1 MKHLFYLLLFLLL
14 NSSQSFAQNL
24 TVGTAGMPLRELK
37 IRKEEGSIYFN
48 DQFVKSDVVTTGGK
62 HLSLEAIRYNILKQ
76 QVEYLSK
83 DVVYEVQ
90 DSLQSFQV
98 TDSSGNSHVLEKQLL
113 NGKPY
118 FFEVLASG
126 KVGLLKR
133 YTAKKSETED
143 WYTKKKVQSVLR
155 RPEYYVLNA
164 GKVEHFSP
172 SKKNVQT
179 LFTDKPDQVKSY
191 LNHNTP
197 DFKSDESLKELFDFY
212 NSLN

>member
-1 MKHLFYLLLFLLL
+1 MQRIFLIFSILIAFT
-14 NSSQSFAQNL
+14 NFATAQNL
-24 TVGTAGMPLRELK
+24 TVGTSGMPLRELK
-37 IRKEEGSIYFN
+37 SRVEQGSSYFH

-62 HLSLEAIRYNILKQ
+62 HLSLEAIRYNILNQ

-98 TDSSGNSHVLEKQLL
+98 TDSSGTSHVLEKQLL

-126 KVGLLKR
+126 KLGLLKR

-155 RPEYYVLNA
+155 RPEYYVLKA

-172 SKKNVQT
+172 SKKNVQA
-179 LFTDKPDQVKSY
+179 LFTDKSDQVKSY
-191 LNHNTP
+191 LNNNSP
-197 DFKSDESLKELFDFY
+197 DFKSDDSLKELFEFY